1 VHHPR
6 TNTHNVAPLRR
17 RLIPFSRRVTVLRF
31 VRFHPYEHAM
41 ATESS
46 DRFSGIGEPEPSA
59 PKRRARGSRE
69 LRLDDRVIIAHGMP
83 TRFWQDL
90 YHRALVVPWPTFFVS
105 LAVLFMLLN
114 MTFAALYMLGRAP
127 IANQYPA
134 GFGGAFF
141 FSVETLATVGYG
153 DMHPQT
159 VYAHWIAT
167 LEIFVG
173 MSGIA
178 LATGLIFARFSR
190 PHAKIMFARYAVVRP
205 LDGRM
210 TLMVRAA
217 NARQNVI
224 AEARARL
231 RIMREETSAEGFTL
245 RKLYDL
251 TLVRDQHPVF
261 KLGWSVMHIIDESS
275 PLFGETTATLEA
287 SDTSLLLTFE
297 GVDESTSQTMQ
308 ARHTWRCDQIYWQHR
323 FVDIMSEKDGVT
335 HIDYSHFDEIVP
347 LDAASIGAN
356 GPVKAAAR

>member
-1 VHHPR
+1 
-6 TNTHNVAPLRR
+6 
-17 RLIPFSRRVTVLRF
+17 
-31 VRFHPYEHAM
+31 M
-41 ATESS
+41 ATEPS
-46 DRFSGIGEPEPSA
+46 DRFSSIADDEA
-59 PKRRARGSRE
+59 RAQKRRARGSRE
-69 LRLDDRVIIAHGMP
+69 LRLDDRVVIAHGMP
-83 TRFWQDL
+83 TPLWQDL
-90 YHRALVVPWPTFFVS
+90 YHRALVVRWPTFFVS
-105 LAVLFMLLN
+105 LGVLFLLLN
-114 MTFAALYMLGRAP
+114 TVFASLYMLGRAP
-127 IANQYPA
+127 IANQFPS

-173 MSGIA
+173 MSSIA

-205 LDGRM
+205 LEGRM

-224 AEARARL
+224 AEARAKL
-231 RIMREETSAEGFTL
+231 RIMRLETTDGYTL

-261 KLGWSVMHIIDESS
+261 KLGWVMMHVIDENS
-275 PLFGETTATLEA
+275 PLFGETAETLIGRDA
-287 SDTSLLLTFE
+287 SLWLTLE

-308 ARHTWRCDQIYWQHR
+308 ARHMWACEQIRWQHR
-323 FVDIMSEKDGVT
+323 FVDVMREEDGVS
-335 HIDYSHFDEIVP
+335 HIDYSHFDEVVP
-347 LDAASIGAN
+347 LDST
-356 GPVKAAAR
+356 PVATPMAKAPAP

>member
-1 VHHPR
+1 
-6 TNTHNVAPLRR
+6 
-17 RLIPFSRRVTVLRF
+17 LIAENQLPQARQRATLWP
-31 VRFHPYEHAM
+31 FHPHEQTM
-41 ATESS
+41 ATEPQ
-46 DRFSGIGEPEPSA
+46 DRLSGLDNAEA
-59 PKRRARGSRE
+59 AVKKRRARGSRE
-69 LRLDDRVIIAHGMP
+69 LRLDDRVVIEHGMP
-83 TRFWQDL
+83 TPLWQDL
-90 YHRALVVPWPTFFVS
+90 YHRALVVRWPTFFLS
-105 LAVLFMLLN
+105 LALLFLLLN
-114 MTFAALYMLGRAP
+114 TSFAALYMLGNAP

-159 VYAHWIAT
+159 LYAHLIAT

-190 PHAKIMFARYAVVRP
+190 PHAKIVFSRYAVIRP

-210 TLMVRAA
+210 TLMVRSA

-231 RIMREETSAEGFTL
+231 RILRDETSVEGFAM

-261 KLGWSVMHIIDESS
+261 KLGWMLMHVIDENS
-275 PLFGETTATLEA
+275 PLFGENAETLNGH
-287 SDTSLLLTFE
+287 DVSLLLTLE
-297 GVDESTSQTMQ
+297 GIDESTSQTMQ
-308 ARHTWRCDQIYWQHR
+308 ARHMWTCEQIFWHHR
-323 FVDIMSEKDGVT
+323 FVDIMSDQGGVS

-347 LDAASIGAN
+347 LDAVPIAPDVA
-356 GPVKAAAR
+356 VKAAAR

>member
-1 VHHPR
+1 
-6 TNTHNVAPLRR
+6 
-17 RLIPFSRRVTVLRF
+17 
-31 VRFHPYEHAM
+31 M
-41 ATESS
+41 ASEPS
-46 DRFSGIGEPEPSA
+46 DRIPGIGDA
-59 PKRRARGSRE
+59 DTGAQTRRARGSRE
-69 LRLDDRVIIAHGMP
+69 LRLDDRVVITHGMP
-83 TRFWQDL
+83 TPLWQDF
-90 YHRALVVPWPTFFVS
+90 YHRALVVRWPTFFVS
-105 LAVLFMLLN
+105 LAVLFLLLN
-114 MTFAALYMLGRAP
+114 TAFASLYMLGGAS
-127 IANQYPA
+127 IANQFPK

-173 MSGIA
+173 MSSIA

-205 LDGRM
+205 LEGRM

-231 RIMREETSAEGFTL
+231 RIMRQETTVEGFTL

-251 TLVRDQHPVF
+251 TLVREQHPVF
-261 KLGWSVMHIIDESS
+261 KLGWILMHVIDESS
-275 PLFGETTATLEA
+275 PLFGETAETLKA
-287 SDTSLLLTFE
+287 VDTMLLLTLE
-297 GVDESTSQTMQ
+297 GVDESTSQNMQ
-308 ARHTWRCDQIYWQHR
+308 ARYMWSCDMIRWQHR
-323 FVDIMSEKDGVT
+323 FADIMTDVDGVS

-347 LDAASIGAN
+347 LDSAPVVPLTPVHKASGA
-356 GPVKAAAR
+356 

>member
-1 VHHPR
+1 
-6 TNTHNVAPLRR
+6 
-17 RLIPFSRRVTVLRF
+17 
-31 VRFHPYEHAM
+31 M
-41 ATESS
+41 ATEPS
-46 DRFSGIGEPEPSA
+46 DRFSSVADDEA
-59 PKRRARGSRE
+59 RAQKRRARGSRE
-69 LRLDDRVIIAHGMP
+69 LRLDDRVVIAHGMP
-83 TRFWQDL
+83 TPLWQDL
-90 YHRALVVPWPTFFVS
+90 YHRALVVRWPTFFVS
-105 LAVLFMLLN
+105 LGVLFLLLN
-114 MTFAALYMLGRAP
+114 TVFASLYMLGRAP
-127 IANQYPA
+127 IANQFPS

-173 MSGIA
+173 MSSIA

-205 LDGRM
+205 LEGRM

-224 AEARARL
+224 AEARAKL
-231 RIMREETSAEGFTL
+231 RIMRLETTDGYTL

-261 KLGWSVMHIIDESS
+261 KLGWVMMHVIDENS
-275 PLFGETTATLEA
+275 PLFGETAETLIGRDA
-287 SDTSLLLTFE
+287 SLWLTLE

-308 ARHTWRCDQIYWQHR
+308 ARHMWACEQIRWQHR
-323 FVDIMSEKDGVT
+323 FVDVMREEDGVS
-335 HIDYSHFDEIVP
+335 HIDYSHFDEVVP
-347 LDAASIGAN
+347 LDSTPVAKRP
-356 GPVKAAAR
+356 GPRQG